1 MNPKTVTD
9 SQLHALEVTEKVAS
23 VLSLIAASFIILTF
37 VSSSAF
43 RRPVNRLIFY
53 ASWGNLL
60 ANAATLI
67 SRSGVKAGSN
77 AALCQFQAFLIQMF
91 FIADVLWNLAMA
103 INVYLTIF
111 KKYNSEQLKAIEW
124 RYHLLCY
131 GTPFIIALI
140 FCFIDT
146 QGRGK
151 MYGEAQLWC
160 WISPVSFTL
169 YVMSGREMLRKR
181 QELRSLVQPSAS
193 STDDTLF
200 KTTEINVTS
209 EAAGFSMPKAPAD
222 CFDLEDR
229 HHHLTGSSKDY
240 EPYSTTINAPSSSL
254 DSDPS
259 GRHSS
264 HATSAIKRY
273 KTALEDNTAAMKYIK
288 VALLFFT
295 SLCVTWLPSSIN
307 RIYDLA
313 HPNNVSYALN
323 FISAIVLP
331 LMGFWNGVIYVAT
344 TRKICAAIFW
354 DLLERWAPKKRRA
367 KRSSRT
373 ARSSNE
379 SRSVRTS
386 WFETDNSMTAGLVP
400 MTKESSGSDAV

>member
-1 MNPKTVTD
+1 MNPKSVTD

-23 VLSLIAASFIILTF
+23 VFSLIAASFIILTF
-37 VSSSAF
+37 VSSAAF

-53 ASWGNLL
+53 ASWGNLVG
-60 ANAATLI
+60 NAATLI

-77 AALCQFQAFLIQMF
+77 AALCQLQAFLIQMF

-111 KKYNSEQLKAIEW
+111 KKYNSEQLKALEW

-131 GTPFIIALI
+131 GIPFIIALI

-160 WISPVSFTL
+160 WISS
-169 YVMSGREMLRKR
+169 MEMLRKR
-181 QELRSLVQPSAS
+181 QELRSLGQPSAS
-193 STDDTLF
+193 SADDTLF
-200 KTTEINVTS
+200 KTTEISVSS
-209 EAAGFSMPKAPAD
+209 EAAGFPMPKAPAD

-229 HHHLTGSSKDY
+229 HHHPTVSSKDY

-273 KTALEDNTAAMKYIK
+273 KTALEDNAAAMKYIK

-313 HPNNVSYALN
+313 HPNDVSYALN

-344 TRKICAAIFW
+344 TRNICAAIFW

-373 ARSSNE
+373 ARSISE
-379 SRSVRTS
+379 SHSVRTS
-386 WFETDNSMTAGLVP
+386 WFDADNSMTAGLVP
-400 MTKESSGSDAV
+400 TTKESNGNNAV